1 MYMGF
6 DHSIYVEV
14 GIENVLA
21 VRLLSSAIVVKL
33 SSCLR
38 VQFEPSERN
47 IQFHCCS
54 INFVPCII
62 IIPHF
67 PPHFPGQVNF
77 NFSVSNP
84 VIKTCYKISLVQ
96 GFTFLADFAL
106 VTQPGYLGE
115 VTPSVNIYTV
125 VNQ

>member
-1 MYMGF
+1 MYMEF
-6 DHSIYVEV
+6 DHSIYVDLR
-14 GIENVLA
+14 IENVLA

-38 VQFEPSERN
+38 VQLEPSERN

-54 INFVPCII
+54 FNLCTLR

-67 PPHFPGQVNF
+67 PPHFPGHVNF
-77 NFSVSNP
+77 NLSISNC
-84 VIKTCYKISLVQ
+84 VIKTCYKISLVP

-106 VTQPGYLGE
+106 VTHPGYLGE
-115 VTPSVNIYTV
+115 VTPSVNIYIV